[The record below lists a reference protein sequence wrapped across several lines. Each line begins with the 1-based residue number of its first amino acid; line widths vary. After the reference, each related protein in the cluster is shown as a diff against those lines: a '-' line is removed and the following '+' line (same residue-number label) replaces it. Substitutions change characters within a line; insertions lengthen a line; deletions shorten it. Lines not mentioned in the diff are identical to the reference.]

1 MRNKLIKSIEKM
13 FNSINNKLI
22 STSKDCPN
30 KRTSLMIINN
40 EINEKNVEKGK
51 KRGLHSIL
59 WERSAKNKKKFCKF

>member
-1 MRNKLIKSIEKM
+1 M

-30 KRTSLMIINN
+30 KRTPLMIINN

-51 KRGLHSIL
+51 KRGLHPIL
-59 WERSAKNKKKFCKF
+59 WERNQQKIKRNSVSFK